1 MKSLPERVMFT
12 MGDIA
17 AAEGAL
23 SAGCRYFGGY
33 PITPATEIAEWMAR
47 RMPELRGAY
56 VQYEDEIAS
65 ITSVIGASWT
75 GTKAMTAT
83 SGPGVSLML
92 EAIGLAVMTETPLV
106 LVNIMRGGP
115 STGQPTRGQQGDIMQ
130 AKWGSHGDYQIIG
143 LTPASVQEMFDQTV
157 QAFNLAEKYR
167 TPVFVLADETVGHM
181 REKLVIPDE
190 KDIKLVNRKQPTVDP
205 SEYLPFKADDDLVP
219 PMAVFGSKYQF
230 YATGLT
236 HDERGYPSDKEN
248 IQIDLITRLNDKI
261 LKNADDII
269 DLEKYQLDD
278 AKIAVIAYGTPSRS
292 ARRAIAIA
300 REEGIKAGLLRLKTV
315 WPFPEEAVA
324 ELATEVDHIIVAEQ
338 NMGQIYHMVRSAGAP
353 TPITLMRKPAGMPQ
367 LPEEIV
373 QKIKEIDS
381 Q

>member
-1 MKSLPERVMFT
+1 MPKRIMFT

-17 AAEGAL
+17 SAEGAL

-33 PITPATEIAEWMAR
+33 PITPATEIAEWMAE
-47 RMPELRGAY
+47 RMPQLGGAY

-75 GTKAMTAT
+75 GVKSMTAT

-115 STGQPTRGQQGDIMQ
+115 STGQPTRGQQGDVMQ
-130 AKWGSHGDYQIIG
+130 AKWGSHGDYQIIA

-157 QAFNLAEKYR
+157 QAFNLSERYR

-181 REKLVIPDE
+181 REKLIIPDE
-190 KDIKLVNRKQPTVDP
+190 KDLKIENRKIPTVDP

-219 PMAVFGSKYQF
+219 PMALFGTKYQF

-236 HDERGYPSDKEN
+236 HDERGYPSDKDDV
-248 IQIDLITRLNDKI
+248 QIDLITRLNNKILHNADKI
-261 LKNADDII
+261 IEIERTD
-269 DLEKYQLDD
+269 LDD
-278 AKIAVIAYGTPSRS
+278 AKIAVISYGTPSRS
-292 ARRAIAIA
+292 AKRAINNA
-300 REEGIKAGLLRLKTV
+300 REEGIKAGLFRLKTV
-315 WPFPEEAVA
+315 WPFPDKEVA
-324 ELATEVDHIIVAEQ
+324 QLATEVDHIIVAEQ
-338 NMGQIYHMVRSAGAP
+338 NLGQVYYMVKAAAAP
-353 TPITLMRKPAGMPQ
+353 TPVHLMTKPAGMPQ
-367 LPEEIV
+367 LPHEILD
-373 QKIKEIDS
+373 KIREVSTK
-381 Q
+381 

>member
-1 MKSLPERVMFT
+1 MPERVMFT

-17 AAEGAL
+17 SAEGAL

-33 PITPATEIAEWMAR
+33 PITPATEIAEWMSL
-47 RMPELRGAY
+47 RMPKLGGAY

-75 GTKAMTAT
+75 GVKSMTAT

-115 STGQPTRGQQGDIMQ
+115 STGQPTRGQQGDVMQ
-130 AKWGSHGDYQIIG
+130 AKWGSHGDYQIIA

-157 QAFNLAEKYR
+157 QAFNLSERYR

-181 REKLVIPDE
+181 RERLVIPDE
-190 KDIKLVNRKQPTVDP
+190 KDLKLEYRKTP
-205 SEYLPFKADDDLVP
+205 SGPPEDYLPFKPDDDLVP
-219 PMAVFGSKYQF
+219 PMGLFGSKYQF

-248 IQIDLITRLNDKI
+248 VQIELITRLNNKI
-261 LKNADDII
+261 LKNADKII
-269 DLEKYQLDD
+269 DVERFMLDD
-278 AKIAVIAYGTPSRS
+278 AKISVVSYGTPSRS
-292 ARRAIAIA
+292 AKKAIKEARA
-300 REEGIKAGLLRLKTV
+300 EGIKAGMLRLKTV
-315 WPFPEEAVA
+315 WPFPEEQIAQVA
-324 ELATEVDHIIVAEQ
+324 SEVDHIIVAEQ
-338 NMGQIYHMVRSAGAP
+338 NLGQVYYMVKAEAAP
-353 TPITLMRKPAGMPQ
+353 TPVHLMVKPAGMPQ
-367 LPEEIV
+367 LPHEILD
-373 QKIKEIDS
+373 EIRRVNS
-381 Q
+381 L

>member
-1 MKSLPERVMFT
+1 MPERVMFT

-17 AAEGAL
+17 CAEGAL

-33 PITPATEIAEWMAR
+33 PITPATEIAEWMSI
-47 RMPELRGAY
+47 RMPQEGGAY
-56 VQYEDEIAS
+56 VQYEDEIAA

-75 GTKAMTAT
+75 GAKSMTAT

-92 EAIGLAVMTETPLV
+92 EAVGLAVMTETPLV

-130 AKWGSHGDYQIIG
+130 AKWGSHGDYQIIA

-181 REKLVIPDE
+181 RERLVIPDE
-190 KDIKLVNRKQPTVDP
+190 KDLKLENRKTPTVDP
-205 SEYLPFKADDDLVP
+205 EDYLPFKADDDLVP

-248 IQIDLITRLNDKI
+248 VQIELVTRLQNKILHNADKI
-261 LKNADDII
+261 I
-269 DLEKYQLDD
+269 DVERIELDD
-278 AKIAVIAYGTPSRS
+278 AKIGVIAYGTPSRS
-292 ARRAIAIA
+292 AKKAIKDA

-315 WPFPEEAVA
+315 WPFPEEQVA
-324 ELATEVDHIIVAEQ
+324 RLASEVDHIIVAEQ
-338 NMGQIYHMVRSAGAP
+338 NLGQVYHMVKATAAP
-353 TPITLMRKPAGMPQ
+353 TPVHLMSKPAGMPQ
-367 LPEEIV
+367 LPHEILAKLRDV
-373 QKIKEIDS
+373 NS
-381 Q
+381 M

>member
-1 MKSLPERVMFT
+1 MPERVMFT

-17 AAEGAL
+17 CAEGAL

-33 PITPATEIAEWMAR
+33 PITPATEIAEWMAL
-47 RMPELRGAY
+47 RMPELGGAY

-75 GTKAMTAT
+75 GTKSMTAT

-92 EAIGLAVMTETPLV
+92 ESVGLAVITETPLV

-130 AKWGSHGDYQIIG
+130 AKWGSHGDYQIIA

-157 QAFNLAEKYR
+157 QAFNLAEKFR

-181 REKLVIPDE
+181 RERLIIPDE
-190 KDIKLVNRKQPTVDP
+190 KDLKIEHRKLATGPPED
-205 SEYLPFKADDDLVP
+205 YLPFKADADLVP
-219 PMAVFGSKYQF
+219 PMALLGSKYQF

-248 IQIDLITRLNDKI
+248 VQIELVTRLNDKI
-261 LKNADDII
+261 IKNADKII
-269 DLEKYQLDD
+269 DLEKFMLDD
-278 AKIAVIAYGTPSRS
+278 ADIAVIAYGTPSRS
-292 ARRAIAIA
+292 ARKAIKDA
-300 REEGIKAGLLRLKTV
+300 REEGIKAGMLRFKTV

-324 ELATEVDHIIVAEQ
+324 QVATEVKHIIVAEQ
-338 NMGQIYHMVRSAGAP
+338 NLGQVYYMVRPAAGT
-353 TPITLMRKPAGMPQ
+353 TPVHLMAKPAGMPQ
-367 LPEEIV
+367 LPHEILDKLREV
-373 QKIKEIDS
+373 NS
-381 Q
+381 L

>member
-1 MKSLPERVMFT
+1 

-17 AAEGAL
+17 CAEGAL

-33 PITPATEIAEWMAR
+33 PITPATEIAEWMAL
-47 RMPELRGAY
+47 RMPELGGAY

-75 GTKAMTAT
+75 GAKSMTAT

-115 STGQPTRGQQGDIMQ
+115 STGQPTKGQQGDIMQ
-130 AKWGSHGDYQIIG
+130 AKWGSHGDYQIIA

-167 TPVFVLADETVGHM
+167 TPVFILADETVGHM
-181 REKLVIPDE
+181 RERLVIPDE
-190 KDIKLVNRKQPTVDP
+190 KDLKLEYRKQPSGPPED
-205 SEYLPFKADDDLVP
+205 YLPFKADDDLVP
-219 PMAVFGSKYQF
+219 PMALLGSKYQF

-248 IQIDLITRLNDKI
+248 IQIELVTRLHDKI
-261 LKNADDII
+261 IKNQDDII
-269 DLEKYQLDD
+269 DLEKFMLED
-278 AKIAVIAYGTPSRS
+278 AKIGVVAYGTPSRS
-292 ARRAIAIA
+292 ARRAIKDA
-300 REEGIKAGLLRLKTV
+300 RAEGINVGMLRLKTV
-315 WPFPEEAVA
+315 WPFPENAIA
-324 ELATEVDHIIVAEQ
+324 ELASEVNHIIVAEQ
-338 NMGQIYHMVRSAGAP
+338 NLGQAYHMVRSAASP
-353 TPITLMRKPAGMPQ
+353 TPVHLMTKPAGMPQ
-367 LPEEIV
+367 LPHEILD
-373 QKIKEIDS
+373 KIREVNSI
-381 Q
+381 

>member
-1 MKSLPERVMFT
+1 MFT

-17 AAEGAL
+17 CAEGAL

-33 PITPATEIAEWMAR
+33 PITPATEIAEWMSQ
-47 RMPELRGAY
+47 RMPQVGGAY

-75 GTKAMTAT
+75 GVKSMTAT

-92 EAIGLAVMTETPLV
+92 EAVGLAVMTETPLV

-130 AKWGSHGDYQIIG
+130 AKWGSHGDYQIIA

-157 QAFNLAEKYR
+157 QAFNLSERYR

-181 REKLVIPDE
+181 RERLVIPDE
-190 KDIKLVNRKQPTVDP
+190 KSLKLEYRKTPTVDP
-205 SEYLPFKADDDLVP
+205 EEYLPFKADDDLVP
-219 PMAVFGSKYQF
+219 PMALFGSKYQF

-236 HDERGYPSDKEN
+236 HDERGYPSDKED

-261 LKNADDII
+261 LRNADKIVDVERVS
-269 DLEKYQLDD
+269 LKD
-278 AKIAVIAYGTPSRS
+278 AKIGVIAYGTPSRS
-292 ARRAIAIA
+292 AKRAIKDAQS
-300 REEGIKAGLLRLKTV
+300 EGIKAGLLRLKTV
-315 WPFPEEAVA
+315 WPFPEKEVA
-324 ELATEVDHIIVAEQ
+324 QLASEVDHIIVAEQ
-338 NMGQIYHMVRSAGAP
+338 NLGQVYHMVRSAAAP
-353 TPITLMRKPAGMPQ
+353 TPVHLMTKPAGMPQ
-367 LPEEIV
+367 LPYEILD
-373 QKIKEIDS
+373 KIREVNS
-381 Q
+381 L

>member
-1 MKSLPERVMFT
+1 MPERVMFT

-17 AAEGAL
+17 CAEGAL

-33 PITPATEIAEWMAR
+33 PITPATEIAEWMAL
-47 RMPELRGAY
+47 RMPEIGGAY

-75 GTKAMTAT
+75 GVKSMTAT

-115 STGQPTRGQQGDIMQ
+115 STGQPTKGQQGDIMQ
-130 AKWGSHGDYQIIG
+130 AKWGSHGDYQIIA

-157 QAFNLAEKYR
+157 QAFNLSEKYR
-167 TPVFVLADETVGHM
+167 TPVFILADEIVGHM

-190 KDIKLVNRKQPTVDP
+190 KDLKLVYRKLPTGPPED
-205 SEYLPFKADDDLVP
+205 YLPFKAGDDLVP
-219 PMAVFGSKYQF
+219 PMALLGSKYQF

-236 HDERGYPSDKEN
+236 HDERGYPSDKED
-248 IQIDLITRLNDKI
+248 IQIDLVTRLNDKI

-269 DLEKYQLDD
+269 DLERFMLDD
-278 AKIAVIAYGTPSRS
+278 AEIAVIAYGTPSRS
-292 ARRAIAIA
+292 ARKAIKDARA
-300 REEGIKAGLLRLKTV
+300 EGIKAGMLRLKTV
-315 WPFPEEAVA
+315 WPFPERAVA
-324 ELATEVDHIIVAEQ
+324 HLGTEVKHIIVAEQ
-338 NMGQIYHMVRSAGAP
+338 NLGQAYHMIRAAAAP
-353 TPITLMRKPAGMPQ
+353 TPIHLMTKPAGMPQ
-367 LPEEIV
+367 LPNEILA
-373 QKIKEIDS
+373 KIREVKS
-381 Q
+381 M

>member
-1 MKSLPERVMFT
+1 MPERVMFT

-17 AAEGAL
+17 SAEGAL

-33 PITPATEIAEWMAR
+33 PITPATEIAEWMAE
-47 RMPELRGAY
+47 RMPQLGGAY

-75 GTKAMTAT
+75 GVKSMTAT

-130 AKWGSHGDYQIIG
+130 AKWGSHGDYQIIA

-157 QAFNLAEKYR
+157 QAFNLSERYR

-181 REKLVIPDE
+181 REKLIIPDE
-190 KDIKLVNRKQPTVDP
+190 KDLKIENRKLPTVDP
-205 SEYLPFKADDDLVP
+205 SEYLPFRADDDLVP
-219 PMAVFGSKYQF
+219 PMALFGSKYQF

-236 HDERGYPSDKEN
+236 HDERGYPSDKDDV
-248 IQIDLITRLNDKI
+248 QIDLITRLNNKILHNADKI
-261 LKNADDII
+261 IEIERSD
-269 DLEKYQLDD
+269 LDD
-278 AKIAVIAYGTPSRS
+278 AKIAVISYGTPSRS
-292 ARRAIAIA
+292 AKRAISNA
-300 REEGIKAGLLRLKTV
+300 REEGIKAGLFRLKTV
-315 WPFPEEAVA
+315 WPFPDKEVA
-324 ELATEVDHIIVAEQ
+324 QLATEVDQIIVAEQ
-338 NMGQIYHMVRSAGAP
+338 NLGQVYYMVKAAAAP
-353 TPITLMRKPAGMPQ
+353 TPVHLMTKPAGMPQ
-367 LPEEIV
+367 LPHEILD
-373 QKIKEIDS
+373 KIREIS
-381 Q
+381 TK

>member
-1 MKSLPERVMFT
+1 MPERVMFT

-17 AAEGAL
+17 CAEGAL

-33 PITPATEIAEWMAR
+33 PITPATEIAEWMSI
-47 RMPELRGAY
+47 RMPKVGGAY
-56 VQYEDEIAS
+56 VQYEDEIAA

-75 GTKAMTAT
+75 GAKSMTAT

-92 EAIGLAVMTETPLV
+92 EAVGLAVMTETPLV

-130 AKWGSHGDYQIIG
+130 AKWGSHGDYQIIA

-167 TPVFVLADETVGHM
+167 TPVFILADETVGHM
-181 REKLVIPDE
+181 RERLVIPDE
-190 KDIKLVNRKQPTVDP
+190 KDLKLEYRKTPTVDP
-205 SEYLPFKADDDLVP
+205 KDYLPFKADDDLVP
-219 PMAVFGSKYQF
+219 PMATFGSKYQF

-248 IQIDLITRLNDKI
+248 VQIELVTRLQNKILHNADKI
-261 LKNADDII
+261 I
-269 DLEKYQLDD
+269 DVERVELDD
-278 AKIAVIAYGTPSRS
+278 AKIGVIAYGTPSRS
-292 ARRAIAIA
+292 AKKAIKDA

-315 WPFPEEAVA
+315 WPFPEEQIAQ
-324 ELATEVDHIIVAEQ
+324 LASEVDHIIVAEQ
-338 NMGQIYHMVRSAGAP
+338 NLGQVYYMVKAAAAP
-353 TPITLMRKPAGMPQ
+353 TPVHLMSKPAGMPQ
-367 LPEEIV
+367 LPYEILD
-373 QKIKEIDS
+373 KLREINS
-381 Q
+381 I

>member
-1 MKSLPERVMFT
+1 MFT

-17 AAEGAL
+17 CAEGAL

-47 RMPELRGAY
+47 RMPQLGGAY

-75 GTKAMTAT
+75 GAKAMTAT

-130 AKWGSHGDYQIIG
+130 AKWGSHGDYQIVA

-157 QAFNLAEKYR
+157 QAFNIAEKFR

-181 REKLVIPDE
+181 RERLVIPDE
-190 KDIKLVNRKQPTVDP
+190 KDLKLVDRKQPTVDP
-205 SEYLPFKADDDLVP
+205 EEYLPFKADDDLVP
-219 PMAVFGSKYQF
+219 PMALLGSKYQF

-236 HDERGYPSDKEN
+236 HDERGYPSDKEK
-248 IQIDLITRLNDKI
+248 IQIDLLTRLNDKI
-261 LKNADDII
+261 LKNSDEII
-269 DLEKYQLDD
+269 DIDRFELED
-278 AKIAVIAYGTPSRS
+278 AKIGVVAYGTPSRS
-292 ARRAIAIA
+292 AKKAIKDARA
-300 REEGIKAGLLRLKTV
+300 EGIKVGLLRLKTV
-315 WPFPEEAVA
+315 WPFPEEQVA
-324 ELATEVDHIIVAEQ
+324 EMASEVDNIIVAEQ
-338 NMGQIYHMVRSAGAP
+338 NLGQVYYMVKAAAAP
-353 TPITLMRKPAGMPQ
+353 TPVHLMAKPAGMPQ
-367 LPEEIV
+367 LPHEILA
-373 QKIKEIDS
+373 KIREINTI
-381 Q
+381 

>member
-1 MKSLPERVMFT
+1 MPERVMFT

-17 AAEGAL
+17 CAEGAL

-33 PITPATEIAEWMAR
+33 PITPATEIAEWMSQ
-47 RMPELRGAY
+47 RMPELGGAY

-75 GTKAMTAT
+75 GVKSMTAT

-92 EAIGLAVMTETPLV
+92 ESVGLAVMTETPLV
-106 LVNIMRGGP
+106 IVNIMRGGP

-130 AKWGSHGDYQIIG
+130 AKWGSHGDYQIIA

-157 QAFNLAEKYR
+157 QAFNLSEKFR

-181 REKLVIPDE
+181 RERLVIPDE
-190 KDIKLVNRKQPTVDP
+190 KDLKLVNRKLPTVDP

-219 PMAVFGSKYQF
+219 PMGLFGSKYQF

-248 IQIDLITRLNDKI
+248 VQIELVTRLNDKI
-261 LKNADDII
+261 VKNSDQII
-269 DLEKYQLDD
+269 DLEKFMLDD
-278 AKIAVIAYGTPSRS
+278 AKIAVISYGTPSRS
-292 ARRAIAIA
+292 AKKAIRDA
-300 REEGIKAGLLRLKTV
+300 REEGIKVGMLRLKTV
-315 WPFPEEAVA
+315 WPFPEEQVA
-324 ELATEVDHIIVAEQ
+324 QLASEVDHIIVAEQ
-338 NMGQIYHMVRSAGAP
+338 NLGQVYYMVKAYASP
-353 TPITLMRKPAGMPQ
+353 TPVHLMTKPAGMPQ
-367 LPEEIV
+367 LPHEILD
-373 QKIKEIDS
+373 KIKEIKS
-381 Q
+381 I

>member
-1 MKSLPERVMFT
+1 MPERVMFT

-17 AAEGAL
+17 CAEGAL

-33 PITPATEIAEWMAR
+33 PITPATEIAEWMSQ
-47 RMPELRGAY
+47 RMPELGGAY

-75 GTKAMTAT
+75 GVKSMTAT

-92 EAIGLAVMTETPLV
+92 ESVGLAVMTETPLV
-106 LVNIMRGGP
+106 IVNIMRGGP

-130 AKWGSHGDYQIIG
+130 AKWGSHGDYQIIA

-157 QAFNLAEKYR
+157 QAFNLSEKFR

-181 REKLVIPDE
+181 RERLVIPDE
-190 KDIKLVNRKQPTVDP
+190 KDLKLEYRKLPTVDP

-219 PMAVFGSKYQF
+219 PMGLFGSKYQF

-248 IQIDLITRLNDKI
+248 VQIELVTRLNDKI
-261 LKNADDII
+261 VKNSDQII
-269 DLEKYQLDD
+269 DLEKFMLDD
-278 AKIAVIAYGTPSRS
+278 AKIAVISYGTPSRS
-292 ARRAIAIA
+292 AKKAIRDA
-300 REEGIKAGLLRLKTV
+300 REEGIKVGMLRLKTV
-315 WPFPEEAVA
+315 WPFPEEQVA
-324 ELATEVDHIIVAEQ
+324 QLASEVDHIIVAEQ
-338 NMGQIYHMVRSAGAP
+338 NLGQVYYMVKAYASP
-353 TPITLMRKPAGMPQ
+353 TPVHLMTKPAGMPQ
-367 LPEEIV
+367 LPHEILD
-373 QKIKEIDS
+373 KIKEIKS
-381 Q
+381 I

>member
-1 MKSLPERVMFT
+1 MPERVMFT

-17 AAEGAL
+17 SAEGAL

-33 PITPATEIAEWMAR
+33 PITPATEIAEWMSE
-47 RMPELRGAY
+47 RMPEVGGAY

-75 GTKAMTAT
+75 GVKAMTAT

-115 STGQPTRGQQGDIMQ
+115 STGQPTRGQQGDVMQ
-130 AKWGSHGDYQIIG
+130 AKWGSHGDYQIIA

-157 QAFNLAEKYR
+157 QAFNLSERYR

-181 REKLVIPDE
+181 RERLVIPDE
-190 KDIKLVNRKQPTVDP
+190 KDLKIENRKTPTVDP
-205 SEYLPFKADDDLVP
+205 SEYLPFKPDDDLVP
-219 PMAVFGSKYQF
+219 PMALFGSKYQF

-236 HDERGYPSDKEN
+236 HDERGYPSDKDD

-261 LKNADDII
+261 LRNADKII
-269 DLEKYQLDD
+269 EVERLDLDD
-278 AKIAVIAYGTPSRS
+278 ARTAVVSYGTPSRS
-292 ARRAIAIA
+292 AKRAIRIA
-300 REEGIKAGLLRLKTV
+300 RDEDIKVGMLRLKTV
-315 WPFPEEAVA
+315 WPFPEKEIAQ
-324 ELATEVDHIIVAEQ
+324 LASEVDQIIVAEQ
-338 NMGQIYHMVRSAGAP
+338 NLGQVYYMIKAAAAP
-353 TPITLMRKPAGMPQ
+353 TPVHLMAKPAGMPQ
-367 LPEEIV
+367 LPDEIL
-373 QKIKEIDS
+373 QKIREVSSK
-381 Q
+381 